1 MKVFKEQDAFCF
13 YEIGRKELFHRFTRI
28 REIKSPD
35 NYRGI
40 TILGCF
46 GKLFTA
52 VLNNRLNTYLENMGF
67 RKGYS
72 TTDHI
77 FNLKCPI
84 DLYLFRGKKLYC
96 AFINYKKTFDSVNRV
111 YLWQKLLS
119 NNVDG
124 QMFRIIHSLYANA
137 KSCVR
142 IGNSK
147 SACFSSNIG
156 VRQGENLSPIL
167 FSLFLNDLSEF
178 ISHAYDGLNDV
189 SEMAHILL
197 SNDEI
202 EVYFKLYIL
211 LYADDTVVF
220 AEPENELQA
229 AFNAMFLYC
238 KSWDLEVNPS
248 KTKITVF
255 SNKKIH
261 QAPHFIYNGQ
271 DLDIDDSFV
280 YLFSYNGRFHKNNK
294 RLYDQARRTI
304 YAVLRKSRK
313 LQLPVDIQ
321 LQLFDCSHSVMWARR
336 YWF

>member
-1 MKVFKEQDAFCF
+1 MLAEEQA
-13 YEIGRKELFHRFTRI
+13 
-28 REIKSPD
+28 
-35 NYRGI
+35 
-40 TILGCF
+40 
-46 GKLFTA
+46 
-52 VLNNRLNTYLENMGF
+52 GF

-77 FNLKCPI
+77 FNLKCLI

-96 AFINYKKTFDSVNRV
+96 AFIDYKKAFDSVNKV

-124 QMFRIIHSLYANA
+124 KMFRIIHSLYANA

-147 SACFSSNIG
+147 SVCFSSNIG

-167 FSLFLNDLSEF
+167 FSLFLNDLSVF

-197 SNDEI
+197 SNDET

-220 AEPENELQA
+220 AESENELQVA
-229 AFNAMFLYC
+229 LNAMFLYC
-238 KSWDLEVNPS
+238 KSWDLEVHPS
-248 KTKITVF
+248 KTKITV
-255 SNKKIH
+255 
-261 QAPHFIYNGQ
+261 
-271 DLDIDDSFV
+271 SFKQENSPGTSF
-280 YLFSYNGRFHKNNK
+280 YLLWSSF
-294 RLYDQARRTI
+294 
-304 YAVLRKSRK
+304 
-313 LQLPVDIQ
+313 
-321 LQLFDCSHSVMWARR
+321 R
-336 YWF
+336 Y

>member
-1 MKVFKEQDAFCF
+1 MNVLVEEQA
-13 YEIGRKELFHRFTRI
+13 
-28 REIKSPD
+28 
-35 NYRGI
+35 
-40 TILGCF
+40 
-46 GKLFTA
+46 
-52 VLNNRLNTYLENMGF
+52 GF

-77 FNLKCPI
+77 FNLKRLI

-96 AFINYKKTFDSVNRV
+96 AFIDYKKAFDSVNRV

-124 QMFRIIHSLYANA
+124 KMFRIIHSLYANA
-137 KSCVR
+137 KSCVQ
-142 IGNSK
+142 IGNST

-156 VRQGENLSPIL
+156 ICQGENLSPIL

-211 LYADDTVVF
+211 LYADDAVVF
-220 AEPENELQA
+220 AESENELQA
-229 AFNAMFLYC
+229 ALNAMFLYC
-238 KSWDLEVNPS
+238 KSWDLEVYPS

-255 SNKKIH
+255 SNRKNS
-261 QAPHFIYNGQ
+261 P
-271 DLDIDDSFV
+271 DTSF
-280 YLFSYNGRFHKNNK
+280 YL
-294 RLYDQARRTI
+294 
-304 YAVLRKSRK
+304 
-313 LQLPVDIQ
+313 
-321 LQLFDCSHSVMWARR
+321 
-336 YWF
+336 